1 MKVVKGLNTY
11 YTLFSFEKF
20 NETSLPSPSAYK
32 SDLTG
37 EDISEDEYQFAQEMW
52 TDFGLKTLGELHDLY
67 LATDVNLLADVF
79 ER

>member
-1 MKVVKGLNTY
+1 MIYRLSWIC
-11 YTLFSFEKF
+11 FSFEKF
-20 NETSLPSPSAYK
+20 KETSLPPKDAYK

-37 EDISEDEYQFAQEMW
+37 EDISEDEYQFAQNMW
-52 TDFGLKTLGELHDLY
+52 QDFGLETLGELHDLY